1 MATFQGEVTADVC
14 ETRFAFSGLVA
25 SVAKRAGD
33 TLKRGEI
40 IASLDRKLLQTEL
53 DRQLADYEK
62 VRAEFEIFQKKAP
75 KEDDDIAK
83 YTREAR
89 QATLSVSVKE
99 VELAKYRL
107 DQADLKSP
115 VNGNVVEMSGLTA
128 GLFVTSSS
136 NPVLVVNR
144 ESLRF
149 SFTIGQENI
158 GQFLSSVK
166 VRVRIHHTG
175 KETGGM
181 TIPIAIGKDGNF
193 EVLVNLDD
201 TSNFIPGMK
210 GEVSV

>member
-14 ETRFAFSGLVA
+14 EVRFAFSGMIA

-33 TLKRGEI
+33 SVKRGEI
-40 IASLDRKLLQTEL
+40 IASLDRKLLQIEL

-62 VRAEFEIFQKKAP
+62 ARAEFEIFKK
-75 KEDDDIAK
+75 KEPDDGDDIDK
-83 YTREAR
+83 YTRDAR
-89 QATLSVSVKE
+89 QATLNVAVKE

-115 VNGNVVEMSGLTA
+115 VNGNVVEMSGLAA

-149 SFTIGQENI
+149 TFSVGQESI
-158 GQFLSSVK
+158 VQFISTVK
-166 VRVRIHHTG
+166 VRVRIHNTG
-175 KETGGM
+175 RETGGT
-181 TIPIAIGKDGNF
+181 TIPIVIGKEGNF
-193 EVLVNLDD
+193 PILVNLDD
-201 TSNFIPGMK
+201 TSGLIPGMK
-210 GEVSV
+210 GEVAV